1 MAGNGYAM
9 VLWRTEHGLLTVED
23 LASAAGLNSDAVE
36 TFLRFGLIEPCL
48 QTGSCPLFQGSSV
61 ERLQRIQRLRQ
72 DLGVNFAGVAVIL
85 EMAERIEN
93 LQAELEFLRG
103 RLEPV
108 D

>member
-1 MAGNGYAM
+1 MAGNGHAM
-9 VLWRTEHGLLTVED
+9 VLWRKEQGLLTVED

-36 TFLRFGLIEPCL
+36 TFLRFGLIEPRL
-48 QTGSCPLFQGSSV
+48 RTGSCPLFQKSSV
-61 ERLQRIQRLRQ
+61 GRLRRIQRLRH

-93 LQAELEFLRG
+93 LQAELESLRG
-103 RLEPV
+103 HLESV